1 MGLHNT
7 KHCAVQRGGEREGR
21 GRQRSAVVNR
31 LRQSAISH
39 FPSSFVVRLAAV
51 AVAKAKAKA
60 SNCWLVVAVVVV
72 VEEVEVVADS
82 ISS

>member
-7 KHCAVQRGGEREGR
+7 KHCAFQRRGGER
-21 GRQRSAVVNR
+21 GRQKSAVVNR
-31 LRQSAISH
+31 LRQSAISY
-39 FPSSFVVRLAAV
+39 FPSSFDVRLAAA

-72 VEEVEVVADS
+72 VEEEEVVAD
-82 ISS
+82 